1 MAARFESVSRRSWFG
16 SCLHRARLSRFSRDY
31 WAFFYAAFCMDL
43 GFGLFIFLFNLYLI
57 DLHFDERFI
66 GRVLACFT
74 LGNVAGTIPALMVA
88 RRYGLR
94 PLLLLAFS
102 VVPLLAALRIFFLG
116 THSQLA
122 LAFVTGAALCGW
134 PICFSPAVARLTNE
148 KNRAAGFSLAFAAGI
163 GLGTLAGIAGG
174 YLP

>member
-1 MAARFESVSRRSWFG
+1 MAQAFTPPSRWGRSGLFPV
-16 SCLHRARLSRFSRDY
+16 RALASRFSRDY

-66 GRVLACFT
+66 GRVLACVT

-122 LAFVTGAALCGW
+122 LAFVTGAALCG
-134 PICFSPAVARLTNE
+134 
-148 KNRAAGFSLAFAAGI
+148 
-163 GLGTLAGIAGG
+163 
-174 YLP
+174 